1 MIENKEILVMT
12 ITIILIPFIIFWGL
26 IILLMIMRVL
36 VFLLIEIPFKFI
48 LALFP
53 KDEKIPE
60 DERLIKSK
68 IIPPGTKR

>member
-12 ITIILIPFIIFWGL
+12 ITIILIPFAMFWGFITLLL
-26 IILLMIMRVL
+26 ITRVL

-60 DERLIKSK
+60 DERPIKPK